1 MQITKFTPTDPDS
14 KLIVLLISV
23 SPKDKDTNV
32 FDVII
37 HEPGVYIIEL
47 DDDTVGFEDLS
58 EYFPLLDMSNSA
70 NREEAYNEYKSILT
84 ESEEYITIPEKLC

>member
-47 DDDTVGFEDLS
+47 DDETVGFEDLS
-58 EYFPLLDMSNSA
+58 EYFPLFDMSNA
-70 NREEAYNEYKSILT
+70 THREEAYNEYKSILT

>member
-1 MQITKFTPTDPDS
+1 M
-14 KLIVLLISV
+14 
-23 SPKDKDTNV
+23 SPADKDTNV
-32 FDVII
+32 HDIII

-58 EYFPLLDMSNSA
+58 EYFPLLDMSNSD

-84 ESEEYITIPEKLC
+84 ESEEYITIPDPEKLC

>member
-47 DDDTVGFEDLS
+47 DDETVRFEDLS
-58 EYFPLLDMSNSA
+58 EYFPLFDMSNLA
-70 NREEAYNEYKSILT
+70 THREEAYNRVPKHSN
-84 ESEEYITIPEKLC
+84 

>member
-47 DDDTVGFEDLS
+47 DDETVRFEDLS
-58 EYFPLLDMSNSA
+58 EYSPLLDMSNSA
-70 NREEAYNEYKSILT
+70 NREKAYNKYKSILT

>member
-1 MQITKFTPTDPDS
+1 MQTTKFTPTDPDS
-14 KLIVLLISV
+14 QLLVLLISV
-23 SPKDKDTNV
+23 SPKDTDTNV

-37 HEPGVYIIEL
+37 YEPGVYIIEL

-58 EYFPLLDMSNSA
+58 EYFPLFDMSNA
-70 NREEAYNEYKSILT
+70 THREEAYKEYQSILT

>member
-47 DDDTVGFEDLS
+47 DDETVGFEDLS

>member
-47 DDDTVGFEDLS
+47 DDDTVEFEDLS

>member
-14 KLIVLLISV
+14 KLIVLLILV

-47 DDDTVGFEDLS
+47 DDETVGFEDLS
-58 EYFPLLDMSNSA
+58 EYFPLLDMSNLA